1 MNEIEFAARHE
12 EEWKALAKGVDSRA
26 GGDVREVPRLFRR
39 AVAELAVARD
49 RQYRTS
55 LLDRL
60 HSLVLTAHFA
70 LHGARAG
77 TRRGAIAALW
87 HFFVNDFPL
96 EARRQR
102 RYLLAAGV
110 LFFGPFLG
118 MIAAL
123 QWFPDFVYYLVS
135 PETVASFEE
144 MYDPSAGR
152 VGVPRGVD
160 TDVAMFGFYI
170 ANNVRIDLQCLAGG
184 IVFGLGTIAALVGN
198 GTFLGTVAGHLTHIG
213 YGGTFWGF
221 GAGHSAPELLGIVLS
236 GAAGLMIGHALV
248 APGRLPRLVALRE
261 RGREATTLLYGAAL
275 FTTGAAVI
283 EAFWSSST
291 LIPFEAKILFGAF
304 IAVVTLSLL
313 VLGGRRGS

>member
-12 EEWKALAKGVDSRA
+12 KEWKALAEAVDSRA
-26 GGDVREVPRLFRR
+26 AGDARAVPRLFRR

-60 HSLVLTAHFA
+60 HSLVLTVHFA

-77 TRRGAIAALW
+77 SRRGAIAALW
-87 HFFVNDFPL
+87 HFFVNDFPI

-102 RYLLAAGV
+102 RYLVASAV

-135 PETVASFEE
+135 PETVARFEE
-144 MYDPSAGR
+144 MYDPSGAR
-152 VGVPRGVD
+152 VGVPRDVD

-184 IVFGLGTIAALVGN
+184 IVFGLGTLAALLGN
-198 GTFLGTVAGHLTHIG
+198 GIFLGCVAGHLTHIG
-213 YGGTFWGF
+213 YGATFWGF
-221 GAGHSAPELLGIVLS
+221 VAGHSAPELLGVVLS
-236 GAAGLMIGHALV
+236 GASGLMIGHALV

-291 LIPFEAKILFGAF
+291 LLPFEAKIAFGAF
-304 IAVVTLSLL
+304 TAAVTLGLL
-313 VLGGRRGS
+313 FFGGRRGS